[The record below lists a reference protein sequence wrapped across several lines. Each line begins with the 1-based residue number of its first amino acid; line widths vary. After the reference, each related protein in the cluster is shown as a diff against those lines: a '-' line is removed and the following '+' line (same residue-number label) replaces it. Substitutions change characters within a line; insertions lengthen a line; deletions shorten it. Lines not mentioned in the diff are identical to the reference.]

1 MLTAA
6 TLPAAIRNLNKGE
19 RLTYHIGFLPRD
31 RNTTMNKIVGPLA
44 RAAYRAYEESLVLL
58 VQRRIGD
65 FKYEYILEK
74 L

>member
-31 RNTTMNKIVGPLA
+31 KAISPKLVTPLA
-44 RAAYRAYEESLVLL
+44 RAAYRAYEDSLVLL
-58 VQRRIGD
+58 VQRRIAD
-65 FKYEYILEK
+65 FKYEYIMVRI
-74 L
+74 